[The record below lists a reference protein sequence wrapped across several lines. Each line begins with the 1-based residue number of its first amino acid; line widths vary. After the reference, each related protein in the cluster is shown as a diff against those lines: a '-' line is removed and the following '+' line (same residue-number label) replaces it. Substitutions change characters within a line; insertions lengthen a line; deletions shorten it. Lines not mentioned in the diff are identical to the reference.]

1 MKLKI
6 SLYLLISLVFLL
18 NTAMS
23 CDEKEGGEP
32 IVITIT
38 GIELYNINNEGQGPV
53 ISDEPI
59 KKEAYLIGI
68 RYVYVIEEN
77 EETIEYYYRIGG
89 DIKSEQ
95 IVSNVDIG
103 EEYPAGSDIS
113 GLFTKTPFA
122 PQPLD
127 YAFVLRKSIPAGTY
141 SFKVILTTNEDKVIE
156 VSTNPIELY

>member
-6 SLYLLISLVFLL
+6 SLYLLISFLFLL

-32 IVITIT
+32 KAVTIKA
-38 GIELYNINNEGQGPV
+38 IELYNINNEGQGPV

-59 KKEAYLIGI
+59 KKEAYMIGI
-68 RYVYVIEEN
+68 RYLIEEN
-77 EETIEYYYRIGG
+77 EETTGLYYRVS
-89 DIKSEQ
+89 DNIKSEQ

-113 GLFTKTPFA
+113 GLFTKTSYTSIL
-122 PQPLD
+122 LD
-127 YAFVLRKSIPAGTY
+127 NAFVLKKSIPAGTY
-141 SFKVILTTNEDKVIE
+141 SFKVILTTKEDKVME
-156 VSTNPIELY
+156 ASTNLIELY